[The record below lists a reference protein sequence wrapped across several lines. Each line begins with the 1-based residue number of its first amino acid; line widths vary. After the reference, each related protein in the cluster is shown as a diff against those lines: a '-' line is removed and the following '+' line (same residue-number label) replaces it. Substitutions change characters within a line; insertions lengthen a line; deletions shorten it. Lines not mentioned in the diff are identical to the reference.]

1 MKRMVFEA
9 VILIAVSIFVLYVLF
24 IVLNP
29 CIKEYYD
36 VREQIKM
43 EMLIQ

>member
-1 MKRMVFEA
+1 MKRIVFGA
-9 VILIAVSIFVLYVLF
+9 VILIAALIYALNVLS
-24 IVLNP
+24 IVLNSS
-29 CIKEYYD
+29 IKEHYD